1 LVGLQ
6 LNEDNIEYDWQMHN
20 FREIVFVR
28 DEYVRMKHTNMVR
41 TSKKTSNNDSLNKVE
56 IHKVYFHDNSLQ
68 KQLRKN
74 RMSSVFGCLR

>member
-1 LVGLQ
+1 MVGLQ
-6 LNEDNIEYDWQMHN
+6 LNEDSIEYDWQMHD

-68 KQLRKN
+68 KQLRKT
-74 RMSSVFGCLR
+74 RTHSVFGCLR